1 MKKTNNMSIEEFWD
15 KKNSSEKMKKIIFSV
30 SFAVFCVF
38 VAVYMI
44 IMYNRA
50 HSLTYL
56 KFKINPE
63 FVFVV
68 NGNDEV
74 VRFWPLN
81 EDAYELYTEDMF
93 VGKNYN
99 DALTYAI
106 DYAKEKEII
115 KDGEE
120 KTIAVT
126 VIGEKDS
133 DVKEYEEKVVETIK
147 KKDENLAADVVKPSK
162 EEKEEYTKMEFETV
176 MENKPLCCSTPPRKT
191 CYVKPVITDFNGA
204 DRYETAINVSK
215 KMYPNGSKNVVLVNA
230 TGIEEAAVPVDGY
243 ISTNLAY
250 LLNAPVLLTK
260 PDKIKDS
267 TIDEIKRLGANKV
280 YVLGGGNVVSE
291 DIINTLKNTLR
302 VEVERIFGKNEIITS
317 IEVAKKIDSI
327 KQINAIMLAP
337 SPGFVDASFAGSVSA
352 KENMPILYS
361 EKESLDL
368 NVKSYIGSNKN
379 IKKIYLIGGL
389 FKENVINDLKAL
401 GKEVEIISGEDRFK
415 TNAALVNKFYK
426 SFDSIVMVNNNID
439 LAVASSYSAKMNA
452 PLLYMFDFN
461 LWKLGDDDQTNVF
474 AENKIIKNVYDFMA
488 DFSYDGGKISAY
500 TFSKLFNKYLAEYSN
515 YSLGNCE
522 GPRDVLFTNK
532 KAVFYVPHQDDETTY
547 YGQLITVAIDELGAD
562 NVHLVLFT
570 DGAASYVNKNGLVT
584 DLLKEQNVTF
594 SKARDREFL
603 AAIKELGVKNY
614 TFVEDLDFIDNRF
627 ADQGLTNNI
636 SKVKEVM
643 KYYDNLFNHDVT
655 HFGYSYFDD
664 HTDHNTIGKALYDLY
679 LFEGDNL
686 ESFADV
692 WLIGKADKIELF
704 DNNKNKMISDNYM
717 KFTDNKNYDKLLKA
731 YSKYKEDLDNGLL
744 GIGYK
749 SAGSVFDNFEKMIE
763 EDKLFTPVHIPWLVK
778 ID

>member
-99 DALTYAI
+99 DALAYAI

-133 DVKEYEEKVVETIK
+133 NVKEYEEKVVETIK

-191 CYVKPVITDFNGA
+191 CYVKPVTTDFNGA

-215 KMYPNGSKNVVLVNA
+215 KLYPNGSKNVVLVNA

-302 VEVERIFGKNEIITS
+302 VEVERIFGINEIITS

-337 SPGFVDASFAGSVSA
+337 SPEFVDASFAGSVSA

-361 EKESLDL
+361 KKESLDL
-368 NVKSYIGSNKN
+368 NVKSYIVSNKN

-426 SFDSIVMVNNNID
+426 SFDSIVTVNNNID

-452 PLLYMFDFN
+452 PLLYIWDDN
-461 LWKLGDDDQTNVF
+461 LWKAADQQQWNTF
-474 AENKIIKNVYDFMA
+474 LFNKVINNIYDFMT
-488 DFSYDGGKISAY
+488 DEYPLINSKGVNTNVQVSNAY
-500 TFSKLFNKYLAEYSN
+500 
-515 YSLGNCE
+515 LGNCE
-522 GPRDVLFTNK
+522 EPMDVLFTNK
-532 KAVFYVPHQDDETTY
+532 KAIFYVPHQDDETLY
-547 YGQLITVAIDELGAD
+547 YGQLITAAIDELGAD
-562 NVHLVLFT
+562 NVHLVLFS
-570 DGAASYVNKNGLVT
+570 DGAGSFVNKQGLVT
-584 DLLKEQNVTF
+584 DLLKEQNITF

-627 ADQGLTNNI
+627 ADQGLKDNV

-643 KYYDNLFNHDVT
+643 RYYDNLFNHDVT
-655 HFGYSYFDD
+655 HFGYSYYDD

-679 LFEGDNL
+679 WFSN
-686 ESFADV
+686 DV
-692 WLIGKADKIELF
+692 KEFSDVLLIGKF
-704 DNNKNKMISDNYM
+704 DNIDLLDKNKNYMFYGNYM
-717 KFTDNKNYDKLLKA
+717 KIMDNKNYDKLLKA
-731 YSKYKEDLDNGLL
+731 SSKYKEDLNNGLI

-749 SAGSVFDNFEKMIE
+749 SVGSVFDNFEKMIE
-763 EDKLFTPVHIPWLVK
+763 EDKLFTPVHIPW
-778 ID
+778 